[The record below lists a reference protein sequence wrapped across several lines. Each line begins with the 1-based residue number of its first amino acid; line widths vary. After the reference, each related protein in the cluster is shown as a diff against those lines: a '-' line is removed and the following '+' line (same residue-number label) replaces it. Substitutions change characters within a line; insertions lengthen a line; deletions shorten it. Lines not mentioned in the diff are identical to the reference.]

1 MNPALGRLTA
11 YPFERIATL
20 LAGATPAMDLN
31 PISLAIGEPKHAAP
45 DFVLKALAANLHRL
59 DSYPATRGLPVLRE
73 AMAAALTRRCLKGGA
88 PLDPERMVLPV
99 TGTREGLFGI
109 VQAVVDPAR
118 APLVAMPNPCYQIY
132 EGAAILAGAEPYYL
146 NTMAANRFVPDLEAV
161 PEAIWQRCQLLILCS
176 PGNPTGAVLS
186 LDYLRHALELAN
198 RYDFIIAADECY
210 IDLYLDESHPPPSL
224 LEAARRAGHNEFER
238 CLVFHSLSK
247 RSSVPGLRSG
257 LVAGDPKLIKQFLLY
272 RTYHGCAM
280 SVPVQLASVPAWQDE
295 EHVRVNRALYR
306 EKFAKVLPI
315 LQPLLDMPVPEGAF
329 YLWPDVAGDDA
340 VFTREL
346 FERKHLMIVPGSYL
360 ARDTA
365 EGNPGQGRVR
375 ISLVPSV
382 AECVSAA
389 ERMRDYLSQRR
400 A

>member
-1 MNPALGRLTA
+1 MNPALGRLNA
-11 YPFERIATL
+11 YPFERIASL
-20 LAGATPAMDLN
+20 LATSHPAPEFT

-45 DFVLKALAANLHRL
+45 DFVLAALAANLHQL
-59 DSYPATRGLPVLRE
+59 DSYPATRGLPVLRN
-73 AMAAALTRRCLKGGA
+73 AMAAALTRRCLSGGA

-99 TGTREGLFGI
+99 NGTREGLFAI
-109 VQAVVDPAR
+109 VQAMIDPAR
-118 APLVAMPNPCYQIY
+118 APIVAMPNPCYQIY

-146 NTMAANRFVPDLEAV
+146 NTSAASRFVPDLEAV

-186 LDYLRHALELAN
+186 LEYLRHALALAD
-198 RYDFIIAADECY
+198 RYDFLVVADECY
-210 IDLYLDESHPPPSL
+210 ADLYLDESHPPPSL
-224 LEAARRAGHNEFER
+224 LEAARLAGRSEFER

-257 LVAGDPKLIKQFLLY
+257 LVAGDPTLISQFLLY

-280 SVPVQLASVPAWQDE
+280 SVPVQLASVPAWEDE

-315 LQPLLDMPVPEGAF
+315 LEPLLDMPVPQGAF
-329 YLWPDVAGDDA
+329 YLWPEVGGDDA
-340 VFTREL
+340 RFTREL
-346 FERKHLMIVPGSYL
+346 FERKHLRVVPGSYL
-360 ARDTA
+360 ARDTP
-365 EGNPGQGRVR
+365 EGNPGRGRVR

-382 AECVSAA
+382 AECVAA
-389 ERMRDYLSQRR
+389 AARIRDYLTEPR